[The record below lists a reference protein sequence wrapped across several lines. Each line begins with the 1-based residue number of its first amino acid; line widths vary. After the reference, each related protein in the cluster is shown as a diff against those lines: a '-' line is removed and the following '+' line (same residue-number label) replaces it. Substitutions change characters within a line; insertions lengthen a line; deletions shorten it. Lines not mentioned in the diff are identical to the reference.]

1 MRRLAVDRRALRG
14 AAVSLL
20 AVVLALAVSLLVIAL
35 SGAPV
40 GDAALAMWD
49 GVFGSPAQFGA
60 TLTKFVPLVL
70 AAVGWVVASRAGRL
84 NVGLEGQILAG
95 GTTAAVV
102 GLHLSGLPM
111 AVHLPL
117 AVLAGAAGGA
127 ALGGIAAWLWA
138 RRGVNDFI
146 ATLLLTLIMTQVVS
160 WLANGPME
168 EPTGT
173 LGQSSPV
180 ADSARWP
187 VLLARTTLRW
197 DIVLVV
203 VVVLAA
209 AYVLGRTVVGYR
221 LRLTGANP
229 SAAKATGTRTRLV
242 GVGALCTSAAV
253 AGVAGSSLVL
263 AAPAG
268 NLAPGF
274 SANYGFD
281 GIVVALLARNNPLA
295 CIPAALLLAALR
307 QGGGLME
314 ARVGISSGLVTA
326 TQAVVILLVTG
337 SAWLVERR
345 RSRRPAATAAEQPA
359 RVAEGAHS

>member
-1 MRRLAVDRRALRG
+1 MNRQALRG
-14 AAVSLL
+14 AAESVL
-20 AVVLALAVSLLVIAL
+20 AVVLAPAASLLVIAL
-35 SGAPV
+35 PGAPI
-40 GDAALAMWD
+40 GKAAAAMWD

-70 AAVGWVVASRAGRL
+70 AAIGWVVASRAGRL

-102 GLHLSGLPM
+102 GLYLTGLPT
-111 AVHLPL
+111 VLHLTI
-117 AVLAGAAGGA
+117 AVLAGAVGGA
-127 ALGGIAAWLWA
+127 LLGGVAAWLWA

-180 ADSARWP
+180 ADTARWP
-187 VLLARTTLRW
+187 VLLPRTTLRT
-197 DIVLVV
+197 DIIMVIIIVL
-203 VVVLAA
+203 LA
-209 AYVLGRTVVGYR
+209 AYVLRRTVVGYR
-221 LRLTGANP
+221 LRLTGANAD
-229 SAAKATGTRTRLV
+229 AARATGTRTTVV
-242 GVGALCTSAAV
+242 GVGALCASAAI
-253 AGVAGSSLVL
+253 AGIAGSSLVL
-263 AAPAG
+263 AAPAA

-274 SANYGFD
+274 SAGYGFD
-281 GIVVALLARNNPLA
+281 GIVVALLARNSPLA

-307 QGGGLME
+307 QGGGLLE

-337 SAWLVERR
+337 TAWYAERR
-345 RSRRPAATAAEQPA
+345 RSRPRPPGTSDVPA
-359 RVAEGAHS
+359 PVAEGVRS